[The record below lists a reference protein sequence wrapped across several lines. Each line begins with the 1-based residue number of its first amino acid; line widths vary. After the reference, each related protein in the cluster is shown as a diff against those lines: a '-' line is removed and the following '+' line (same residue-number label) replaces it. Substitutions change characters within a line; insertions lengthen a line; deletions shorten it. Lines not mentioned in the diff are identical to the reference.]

1 METDTK
7 ITRFDQWNDCRQ
19 KTVQKS
25 GWQDPV
31 NRGMGVMGDRLRT
44 ADSDRAP
51 PLAVPHANRAVET
64 ASEVD
69 NSIESVDCRGDV
81 LTAVP

>member
-25 GWQDPV
+25 DWQDPV

-51 PLAVPHANRAVET
+51 PLLAG
-64 ASEVD
+64 ASD
-69 NSIESVDCRGDV
+69 
-81 LTAVP
+81 